1 MGWATEIA
9 SLRGTPAILINYAVV
24 AVPMEVALI
33 RGRAPLATLLR
44 SPLWA
49 LLFMVLAGIVNSL
62 LTALLLAPGV
72 RQDGLLD
79 LALNGLTWSAVGYA
93 GGWLLARNSGSAAR
107 HRRGA
112 VVSGANP
119 TWGAVPSWIRRL
131 GVRKASRTDGP
142 VTLAG
147 VPVPVQDETKHFKI
161 IGTTG
166 TGGSGDWSTASNWT
180 GGVVPNNSGG
190 NSYNVI
196 FPSYGCTAIA
206 YCYAVNLDRDPTINS
221 LAVEFGVLIW
231 QFGAPLHFQTL
242 TTH

>member
-33 RGRAPLATLLR
+33 RGRAPLATFLR

-166 TGGSGDWSTASNWT
+166 TGKSTAIRELLNGALARGDRAIIADPDGGYLDTFYDQGRGDVILNPFAT
-180 GGVVPNNSGG
+180 GS
-190 NSYNVI
+190 
-196 FPSYGCTAIA
+196 ARW
-206 YCYAVNLDRDPTINS
+206 NLFGEINRNYD
-221 LAVEFGVLIW
+221 VD
-231 QFGAPLHFQTL
+231 Q
-242 TTH
+242 